1 MDIGVELKMENK
13 VKEKILVSSCLL
25 GLNCKYDG
33 GNNYSKEIDE
43 FLKDYEVIPICP
55 EIMGGLPTPRV
66 ASERLGDKIITKEGT
81 DVTKQYKKGAEEC
94 LFLARKYNIK
104 KALLKLRSPS
114 CGSGKI
120 YDGTFTHA
128 LIDGDGVTAELLKN
142 KGIEIINIK

>member
-1 MDIGVELKMENK
+1 MENK
-13 VKEKILVSSCLL
+13 VKEKILVSGCLL

-43 FLKDYEVIPICP
+43 FLKDYDVIPICP

-66 ASERLGDKIITKEGT
+66 GSERSGNKVITKDGQ
-81 DVTKQYKKGAEEC
+81 DVTEQYKKGAEET
-94 LFLARKYNIK
+94 LFLAKKYNVK

-120 YDGTFTHA
+120 YDGTFTHTV
-128 LIDGDGVTAELLKN
+128 IDGNGVTAELLKN
-142 KGIEIINIK
+142 NGIEIITIK